1 MDFALLA
8 VLESSKSSGTDTKGL
23 SDQDGG
29 SGVFLLEGRVVLGQE
44 LSKYISVSMKEVWL
58 VKGKYMCI
66 YIASDPCFFFQ
77 GWPVYRSTLQSRNAE
92 KRRTYLNGTEAS
104 PVCEKWNLSSLR
116 ALGKTNLADMVVVW
130 LCV

>member
-66 YIASDPCFFFQ
+66 YIASDPCFFFKD
-77 GWPVYRSTLQSRNAE
+77 GPSTGVPCNLVMLKREELTSMGRRPRQSVKSGISA
-92 KRRTYLNGTEAS
+92 
-104 PVCEKWNLSSLR
+104 P
-116 ALGKTNLADMVVVW
+116 
-130 LCV
+130 